1 MIDPSSASSEI
12 DREMTNF
19 RDLDGDFSALIELM
33 SSMVDARAGS
43 SIAHGMGWLNDI
55 QTLSIKLF
63 KQLCSTKSLAG
74 GCVFKSATGKSI
86 EFIDQGSVSILARA
100 SVETFLTLHWIF
112 GCPTDKS
119 QFRHALWQYAGL
131 NDRVNLNT
139 SSEEGRVKQ
148 ADAKAQQAE
157 LLRFIEGS
165 PLLTEYTVREIKEL
179 KKGNWRVGWSW
190 GSEAVRA
197 GFHKLYFDNVYSH
210 LCGYSHSNYISAMQI
225 GQAQSIADQSK
236 LASAGIQISIHILAH
251 FIHLYASTF
260 SQAADLLAA
269 SPAKPIADL
278 WHFKAEDM
286 NFVFER
292 EKSAD
297 HEE

>member
-1 MIDPSSASSEI
+1 
-12 DREMTNF
+12 MTNF
-19 RDLDGDFSALIELM
+19 RDFDSDFNGLIELM
-33 SSMVDARAGS
+33 VAMIDARAGS
-43 SIAHGMGWLNDI
+43 PIAHGMGWLNDI

-63 KQLCSTKSLAG
+63 KQLCSTKSLAD

-100 SVETFLTLHWIF
+100 SVETFLALHWIF
-112 GCPTDKS
+112 GCPTDRS

-131 NDRVNLNT
+131 ADRVNLNT
-139 SSEEGRVKQ
+139 STEEGRAKQ
-148 ADAKAQQAE
+148 ADAKLQQAE
-157 LLRFIEGS
+157 LLQYIEGS
-165 PLLTEYTVREIKEL
+165 PLLSEYSPKEIKEL

-190 GSEAVRA
+190 GGEAVRA

-210 LCGYSHSNYISAMQI
+210 LCGYSHSNYISAMQV
-225 GQAQSIADQSK
+225 GQAQSITDQSR

-251 FIHLYASTF
+251 FIHLYASLF

-269 SPAKPIADL
+269 SPAKPVADL

-286 NFVFER
+286 NFIFEQ

-297 HEE
+297 HQGE